1 MAIAG
6 VKINAQDLAMLNKK
20 LKKLK
25 KFSEQKFSNEI
36 GYTAADII
44 SKATSKVPVDTG
56 NLKQSLS
63 YGSLGKDNAYVEA
76 NAKYAPYVE
85 FGTGGSISTS
95 DAQELG
101 ISSSMIKSMFS
112 GQGKREVNMKPQPY
126 FFNSVREGFNALLM
140 RLNKEI
146 KKDIK

>member
-1 MAIAG
+1 MATAG

-25 KFSEQKFSNEI
+25 KFSSQEFNNQIKF
-36 GYTAADII
+36 TAADII
-44 SKATSKVPVDTG
+44 SKATSKVLVDTG

-76 NAKYAPYVE
+76 NAGYAAYIE
-85 FGTGGSISTS
+85 FGTGGAINTT

-101 ISSSMIKSMFS
+101 ISSSMIKTMFK
-112 GQGKREVNMKPQPY
+112 GQGKREVTMKPQPY

-140 RLNKEI
+140 RLRKEI
-146 KKDIK
+146 KKDIR

>member
-63 YGSLGKDNAYVEA
+63 YGSQKNQAYVEA

-101 ISSSMIKSMFS
+101 ISSSMIKTMFK

>member
-63 YGSLGKDNAYVEA
+63 YGSQKNQAYVEA

-85 FGTGGSISTS
+85 FGTGGSISTT

-101 ISSSMIKSMFS
+101 ISSSMIKTMFK

>member
-1 MAIAG
+1 MATAG

-63 YGSLGKDNAYVEA
+63 YGSQKNQAYVEA

-85 FGTGGSISTS
+85 FGTGGSISTT

-101 ISSSMIKSMFS
+101 ISSSMIKTMFK
-112 GQGKREVNMKPQPY
+112 GQGKREVTMKPQPY

-140 RLNKEI
+140 RLRKEI
-146 KKDIK
+146 KKDIR

>member
-63 YGSLGKDNAYVEA
+63 YGSQKNQAYVEA

-85 FGTGGSISTS
+85 FGTGGSIST
-95 DAQELG
+95 
-101 ISSSMIKSMFS
+101 
-112 GQGKREVNMKPQPY
+112 
-126 FFNSVREGFNALLM
+126 
-140 RLNKEI
+140 
-146 KKDIK
+146 

>member
-25 KFSEQKFSNEI
+25 KFSDQKFSNEI
-36 GYTAADII
+36 KYTAADII

-63 YGSLGKDNAYVEA
+63 YGSQKNQAYVEA

-85 FGTGGSISTS
+85 FGTGGSISTT

-101 ISSSMIKSMFS
+101 ISSSMIKTMFK

>member
-63 YGSLGKDNAYVEA
+63 YGSQKNQAYVEA

-85 FGTGGSISTS
+85 FGTGGSISTT

-101 ISSSMIKSMFS
+101 ISSSMIKTMFK
-112 GQGKREVNMKPQPY
+112 GQGKREVTMKPQPY

-140 RLNKEI
+140 RLRKEI
-146 KKDIK
+146 KKDIR

>member
-25 KFSEQKFSNEI
+25 KFSDQKFSNEI
-36 GYTAADII
+36 KYTAADII

-63 YGSLGKDNAYVEA
+63 YGSQKNQAYVEA

-85 FGTGGSISTS
+85 FGTGGSISTT

>member
-63 YGSLGKDNAYVEA
+63 YGSQKNQAYVEA